1 MNFLGFKLVAKMCVD
16 VPFDVAFFV
25 ALPVEFYQ
33 LVGAVIHSG
42 FTASAVRARL

>member
-1 MNFLGFKLVAKMCVD
+1 MWMYRLISL
-16 VPFDVAFFV
+16 FDVAFFV

-33 LVGAVIHSG
+33 LMGVVIHSD